1 MKHHRVGSGRADK
14 ERGEDRESCNGGLG
28 PGKEA
33 KHYLGVGEGRARTQL
48 HPSRQYVVSNATR
61 RPGNRTYQGGEFFG
75 KGVIRVSSHTCSVNW
90 VASDFRPQNLIYRW
104 GKGSYAGKR
113 NTLVFCIH
121 GLTEYRKLKK
131 CRKPRMVVP

>member
-48 HPSRQYVVSNATR
+48 HPSRQYVVVKLRGVQEIARTEG
-61 RPGNRTYQGGEFFG
+61 GNF
-75 KGVIRVSSHTCSVNW
+75 
-90 VASDFRPQNLIYRW
+90 
-104 GKGSYAGKR
+104 
-113 NTLVFCIH
+113 LVR
-121 GLTEYRKLKK
+121 GLTACHRIL
-131 CRKPRMVVP
+131 VP